1 MVQFDVNMKLSL
13 SNSLCTDVPPPSEKI
28 SFIVLGPCSSSGIGL
43 EGRSIVGTRAGK
55 SCIVGNVR
63 GRDLFLLK
71 NQLPI
76 KTLHIDHVQ

>member
-43 EGRSIVGTRAGK
+43 EGRSMVGTRAYEGREKVYRGQRERSRSFSDEK
-55 SCIVGNVR
+55 SIA
-63 GRDLFLLK
+63 
-71 NQLPI
+71 NQNSP
-76 KTLHIDHVQ
+76 H